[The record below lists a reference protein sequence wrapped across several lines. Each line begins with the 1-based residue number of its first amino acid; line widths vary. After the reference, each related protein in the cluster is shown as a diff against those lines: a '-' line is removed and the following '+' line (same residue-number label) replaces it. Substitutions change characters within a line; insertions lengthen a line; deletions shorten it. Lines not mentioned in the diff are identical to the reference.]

1 MQILEGIEGIGMVH
15 LTAEDVVRHRLV
27 KEIIK
32 AFDKDAER
40 EQHFN
45 KN

>member
-1 MQILEGIEGIGMVH
+1 MVH
-15 LTAEDVVRHRLV
+15 LSAEDVVRHRLV

-32 AFDKDAER
+32 AFDKEQER
-40 EQHFN
+40 QQQFRDGDT